1 MQEEVGMATTTE
13 KAKQYSKKHAPG
25 ALYASS
31 MLNDEAG
38 TTTEQETRPVEKWM
52 YVAGGAALALAGGA
66 LIARGVMGRQGD
78 DIDHSPTAS
87 VGHNQGV
94 RIEKT
99 MTINKQPDAL
109 YRFWRNVENLPR
121 FMEHLESVRVDDQ
134 TRSHWVVK
142 APAGQTVE
150 WDAQIINDIPNELIA
165 WQTTHADIA
174 NAGSVRFRLAPGGR
188 GTEVTVNL
196 EYDPPAGK
204 VGQLVAKVFGEEP
217 EQQVEDDLRHF
228 KQIMEAGE
236 IPTNNGQPTGR

>member
-1 MQEEVGMATTTE
+1 MAATTE
-13 KAKQYSKKHAPG
+13 KMKQLRKNRMKKVDDAPE
-25 ALYASS
+25 
-31 MLNDEAG
+31 MPVETEAG
-38 TTTEQETRPVEKWM
+38 AATAEEGRSVEKWA

-66 LIARGVMGRQGD
+66 LVVRRITGRQGG
-78 DIDHSPTAS
+78 DIDHSPSAT

-94 RIEKT
+94 RVEKT
-99 MTINKQPDAL
+99 VTVNAQPDTL
-109 YRFWRNVENLPR
+109 YHFWRNFENLPR
-121 FMEHLESVRVDDQ
+121 FMDHLESVRVDDS

-165 WQTTHADIA
+165 WKTMHADIA
-174 NAGSVRFRLAPGGR
+174 NAGSVRFRLAPGGK

-204 VGQLVAKVFGEEP
+204 VGQVVAKVFGEEP

-228 KQIMEAGE
+228 KQVMETGE
-236 IPTNNGQPTGR
+236 MPTTEGQPTGR